1 VGTFAGDPRK
11 LAAVMFLTACD
22 SGASTYYKRNWN
34 DREHPFEYYVN
45 PRLDYVYHVLGL
57 LGYEMS
63 EEEKMMQEGR
73 HPYLQP
79 DNEEEE

>member
-1 VGTFAGDPRK
+1 
-11 LAAVMFLTACD
+11 MFLAVND
-22 SGASTYYKRNWN
+22 SEMSSYYKH
-34 DREHPFEYYVN
+34 DYVDQNNPLKHYEN